1 MKLKIRY
8 LIILL
13 LLNSGYHINAQP
25 GTIDATFNP
34 VPGPNNG
41 IYASALQNDGKIL
54 IVGLFTAFNGAPA
67 YRIARLN
74 PDGTLD
80 VTFTTGAGANNTVN
94 TVVIQN
100 DGKILIGGNFSAYDG
115 TARKGIARLNA
126 DGSIDNTFNP
136 GTGANDY
143 YNDMYDPDGNYS
155 NTLYNGSVYAIAVQA
170 DGKILVGGAFQT
182 FNGVPGNDFVRLNSD
197 GSVDMSF
204 IVGLGFRG
212 YQVDEWALSYHLS
225 NGSVRKI
232 AIQSDGK
239 IIVGGGYRTYDNA
252 TRSRIARLN
261 SDGSIDL
268 TFDPGTG
275 VDEVAYFDTPFIYD
289 MTILNDG
296 RIIVVGSFTM
306 YNGFASGRIARI
318 NSDGSFDPTFVSGT
332 GFGTSLFPSVNAFA
346 MSIQSNGKIVVGGG
360 FNNYNGNPS
369 SRITRLNADGTIDP
383 TFVVGTGFNG
393 NVHSLAIQ
401 NDGKILAFGGFSNYN
416 GDGRIRLARIEG
428 DSNTASIP
436 TLSEWGMIFLTVLM
450 LGFGIMQIR
459 RSIV

>member
-1 MKLKIRY
+1 MRLKIHY

-34 VPGPNNG
+34 VPGPNNY
-41 IYASALQNDGKIL
+41 INASALQNDGKIL
-54 IVGLFTAFNGAPA
+54 IVGHFTQFNGTPA
-67 YRIARLN
+67 SRIARLN
-74 PDGTLD
+74 TDGTLD
-80 VTFTTGAGANNTVN
+80 VTFTTGAGANNTVKAI
-94 TVVIQN
+94 VIQN
-100 DGKILIGGNFSAYDG
+100 DGKILIGGDFTSYDG

-126 DGSIDNTFNP
+126 NGSIDNTFDP
-136 GTGANDY
+136 GTGANNY
-143 YNDMYDPDGNYS
+143 YNGTYNEDFIYIS
-155 NTLYNGSVYAIAVQA
+155 TLYNGSVNAIVVQA

-197 GSVDMSF
+197 GSVDIAF
-204 IVGLGFRG
+204 IVGLGFQG
-212 YQVDEWALSYHLS
+212 YQVDENTLSYHLV

-239 IIVGGGYRTYDNA
+239 IIVGGGFRTYNNVA
-252 TRSRIARLN
+252 RSRIARLN
-261 SDGSIDL
+261 TDGSIDP

-275 VDEVAYFDTPFIYD
+275 VNEVNYYDTPFIYD

-296 RIIVVGSFTM
+296 RIIVVGSFII

-318 NSDGSFDPTFVSGT
+318 NSDGSFDPTFNSGT
-332 GFGTSLFPSVNAFA
+332 GFGISFYPSNYGLA
-346 MSIQSNGKIVVGGG
+346 MSIQSNGKIVVGGV
-360 FNNYNGNPS
+360 FDNYNGNTGN
-369 SRITRLNADGTIDP
+369 RITRLNADGTIDP
-383 TFVVGTGFNG
+383 TFVTGTGFNG
-393 NVHSLAIQ
+393 GVRSLAIQ
-401 NDGKILAFGGFSNYN
+401 NDGKILVFGGFSNYN
-416 GDGRIRLARIEG
+416 GNGRTNLARIEG

-436 TLSEWGMIFLTVLM
+436 TLSEWGMIFLTVLI